1 MTAEEYIIDLI
12 EEKRENEFVDYKEF
26 YYDTEKSYDLIKDVV
41 SFANETTSTDKFIV
55 FGIENAIWERKGI
68 NLDSMPDVSNITELL
83 NVYVEPFLYIEIGSF
98 CYDGKNFGYLKIPFS
113 YANRPYIIK
122 KEYCKRGQTF
132 LRAGEIYIR
141 KNANNFIANRR
152 DLDEIY
158 KHNGSVGISFF
169 DTTIEIGPISVRG
182 KKVLFG
188 QVRVLLSNSL
198 DHAINIRELG
208 LTLSTP
214 QNSIQYEGSFLSDK
228 TRSFDT
234 TISTIKDIPI
244 HLDSGAEVQKSL
256 FFSISEQSYELLLQ
270 KFHNGVQFFIAM
282 DGTDVNGFNYQSEKS
297 QSTLSF
303 FGDIPTR

>member
-1 MTAEEYIIDLI
+1 M
-12 EEKRENEFVDYKEF
+12 
-26 YYDTEKSYDLIKDVV
+26 
-41 SFANETTSTDKFIV
+41 
-55 FGIENAIWERKGI
+55 
-68 NLDSMPDVSNITELL
+68 
-83 NVYVEPFLYIEIGSF
+83 
-98 CYDGKNFGYLKIPFS
+98 
-113 YANRPYIIK
+113 
-122 KEYCKRGQTF
+122 
-132 LRAGEIYIR
+132 RAGEIYIR

-198 DHAINIRELG
+198 DHAINIRKLG

-214 QNSIQYEGSFLSDK
+214 QNSIQFEGSFLSDK